1 MKNKIIFSVLS
12 VLLFASCREQEIMI
26 YDTSVPSLN
35 ILKGEFGEVEYPES
49 YYFNA
54 YFLGVG
60 SQDYTMKI
68 PVRLSGVVDA
78 DKDREY
84 RVRINADSSEH
95 VNVEKVINCTLNE
108 TQVFRRGLTED
119 SIAVTI
125 HVSKLNER
133 DNYKLYIELV
143 PTEQFQEGIPKYQFV
158 VVDFMKNVNTEPPFW
173 TNNSK
178 LKKFVYHPAKG
189 AKFLEISGITDPE
202 WEDPGNSFIMDY
214 WISVATQWFED
225 NAVFDEKTG
234 NRIYFDK

>member
-1 MKNKIIFSVLS
+1 MKIKIVFSVLS
-12 VLLFASCREQEIMI
+12 VLLLASCREQEIMI

-35 ILKGEFGEVEYPES
+35 ILKGEFEKVEYPES

-78 DKDREY
+78 DNDREY
-84 RVRINADSSEH
+84 RVRINADSSQH
-95 VNVEKVINCTLNE
+95 VENKLQCTLNQ
-108 TQVFRRGLTED
+108 TQVFRRGLAED
-119 SIAVTI
+119 SITVTI
-125 HVSKLNER
+125 HVSKLNEK

-143 PTEQFQEGIPKYQFV
+143 PTDEFQQGIPKYQFI

-178 LKKFVYHPAKG
+178 LSKLAYHPAKG

-214 WISVATQWFED
+214 WIAIATQWFLD
-225 NAVFDEKTG
+225 NEVFDEATG
-234 NRIYFDK
+234 NRIYFDEK